1 MSHLKYVMLSIPDSL
16 CHHKPQ
22 IFVTFWNQSRIW
34 LCGSVGRIVA
44 FDTRSPRF
52 ESGQLQTFLLNICLK
67 RGREW
72 PIFFKKRKLFNLTIL
87 LIRLIEEDP
96 IVEMKVRDIVWTI
109 LVLLAI
115 R

>member
-1 MSHLKYVMLSIPDSL
+1 MAH
-16 CHHKPQ
+16 
-22 IFVTFWNQSRIW
+22 
-34 LCGSVGRIVA
+34 
-44 FDTRSPRF
+44 
-52 ESGQLQTFLLNICLK
+52 
-67 RGREW
+67 
-72 PIFFKKRKLFNLTIL
+72 FFKKRKLFNLTIL